1 MKPTPGNILL
11 KRSGRPGKSGLACF
25 LFPGLFLFIFIFI
38 SIPVSAHVIVPE
50 LENVSA
56 TDAAW
61 IYLKLGFHH
70 ILPLGMDHIFF
81 VLSLFLLSPKLKPLL
96 WQATAFTVAHSITL
110 GLSMYRIIQPPLVVV
125 EPLISLSICFVAL
138 ENIFSPR
145 LKASRIGVVFLFGL
159 IHGMGFAGALGQ
171 MGLPQNAFLISLVS
185 FNLGVEL
192 GQMTVIL
199 GAYFLMAKW
208 FGDKPWYRKVMVIP
222 PSAAIAL
229 IAGFWTVQRIL
240 F

>member
-1 MKPTPGNILL
+1 
-11 KRSGRPGKSGLACF
+11 
-25 LFPGLFLFIFIFI
+25 
-38 SIPVSAHVIVPE
+38 
-50 LENVSA
+50 
-56 TDAAW
+56 
-61 IYLKLGFHH
+61 
-70 ILPLGMDHIFF
+70 
-81 VLSLFLLSPKLKPLL
+81 
-96 WQATAFTVAHSITL
+96 
-110 GLSMYRIIQPPLVVV
+110 
-125 EPLISLSICFVAL
+125 
-138 ENIFSPR
+138 
-145 LKASRIGVVFLFGL
+145 
-159 IHGMGFAGALGQ
+159 MGFAGALGQ